1 MKISHT
7 GRGFEIGEFVDRYG
21 EECSIQKSSLATED
35 CIWLGVNDVIP
46 KVMISGKGW
55 VPVPLPEGVATG
67 GRMHLTQDLVKEL
80 LPLLQHFA
88 RTGELPYEEEKEVSV
103 KPLKT
108 WYVGVMNDTQFI
120 IDQKP
125 CPPTDFVHPGH
136 EPAPKV
142 IAKVFDQ
149 ETAKEE
155 TDANA
160 RLLAAAPELLQ
171 AVLAWKR
178 WHENPDAY
186 PTSEMAPWG
195 LTEIA
200 LDKVGQRQEAGR

>member
-1 MKISHT
+1 M
-7 GRGFEIGEFVDRYG
+7 VYG
-21 EECSIQKSSLATED
+21 Q
-35 CIWLGVNDVIP
+35 
-46 KVMISGKGW
+46 GW
-55 VPVPLPEGVATG
+55 IPVPLPEGASTS
-67 GRMHLTQDLVKEL
+67 GRMHLTRDLVKEL

-88 RTGELPYEEEKEVSV
+88 ETGELPEIEEEKES
-103 KPLKT
+103 KMMKS
-108 WYVGVMNDTQFI
+108 WFVGVMNDAQFI

-142 IAKVFDQ
+142 IAKVLDQ
-149 ETAKEE
+149 ENAKEE

-178 WHENPDAY
+178 WHEDPEAY

-200 LDKVGQRQEAGR
+200 LGKVGAPLKAGAR